1 MRRREFMS
9 LLGTVT
15 LGRVIACPRIAGAQQ
30 RSKLPTI
37 GFLGP
42 TTPAPQWVEAFLLRL
57 HELGWT
63 EGRNVAIEYRWAE
76 NRPDRFGEIANELVQ
91 LKVDVIVT
99 SGTPAV
105 LAVKRA
111 TETIPIVFATAG
123 DPVGTGLVA
132 SLARPGGNV
141 TGFSLMSAD
150 VVGKRLELL
159 REIAPGFG
167 RLAVMTNVGFPDA
180 VREMIEVQ
188 TMARTLGIE
197 IVPLEIRR
205 PDDIVSSFEMAKGR
219 ADALYVCGDP
229 LMFNNRVR
237 INALALGAALP
248 TMHSLKDHVE
258 AGGLI
263 SYGTNFA
270 DMFRQAA
277 GHVDKILRGTKPA
290 DVPVEQPT
298 RFELIVNL
306 NTAKALGIVMPA
318 ALLARADAVIE

>member
-1 MRRREFMS
+1 LAVR
-9 LLGTVT
+9 
-15 LGRVIACPRIAGAQQ
+15 AQQ
-30 RSKLPTI
+30 PARLPTI

-42 TTPAPQWVEAFLLRL
+42 TTPAPLWVEAFLNRLR
-57 HELGWT
+57 ELGWT
-63 EGRNVAIEYRWAE
+63 EGRNVAIAYRWAE
-76 NRPDRFGEIANELVQ
+76 NRPERFAELANELVQ

-167 RLAVMTNVGFPDA
+167 RLAVMTNTGFPDA

-197 IVPLEIRR
+197 IVSLEIRR
-205 PDDIVSSFEMAKGR
+205 PDDIVSSFETARGR

-237 INALALGAALP
+237 INALALGAGLP

-263 SYGTNFA
+263 SYGTSFA
-270 DMFRQAA
+270 DMFRHAA

-306 NTAKALGIVMPA
+306 KTAKTLGIVMPA
-318 ALLARADAVIE
+318 AVLARADAVIE